1 MQGNTLISMRRLI
14 VIFAVL
20 AGLAAPVA
28 AQASPGD
35 GSLVVKKGEAPA
47 GVPVVAMTITGSV
60 IGHVDYGKIVIDA
73 GANPDA
79 VPQVVGAGRPGDS
92 PRSETAQV
100 WKGTDFTFR
109 AVGGRFVILIYGS
122 GVNLVAAGK
131 GTVRLAG
138 LPDTPHGD
146 GSYSLNGND
155 FLSLPGVPTDKL
167 SIGSSG

>member
-1 MQGNTLISMRRLI
+1 MRRLI
-14 VIFAVL
+14 VMVALL
-20 AGLAAPVA
+20 AGLAVPA
-28 AQASPGD
+28 ALQASPGD
-35 GSLVVKKGEAPA
+35 GTLVVKKGEAPA
-47 GVPVVAMTITGSV
+47 GVPVVVLTVTGSV
-60 IGHVDYGKIVIDA
+60 IGHIDYGKIVIDA
-73 GANPDA
+73 GPNPDA

-92 PRSETAQV
+92 ARSDTAQV

-122 GVNLVAAGK
+122 GVNVVAAGK

-146 GSYSLNGND
+146 GVYSLNGND

-167 SIGSSG
+167 TIGANG